1 MNTTPHRGEPSA
13 PTILVLDDDAP
24 LRHAA
29 VRVLAKSGYRALGAA
44 SAAEA
49 LRLADDS
56 TRGIDLLLCDL
67 VLPGL
72 SGREAANTLVARRPG
87 LKVLFT
93 SGFSSYSSGRR
104 DMEEARVAFLSK
116 PFNVEELLGAVRA
129 VLAGEAWPA
138 TVR

>member
-1 MNTTPHRGEPSA
+1 VNTTPHRGDRPA
-13 PTILVLDDDAP
+13 PTVLVLDDDAP
-24 LRHAA
+24 LRRAA

-56 TRGIDLLLCDL
+56 PSGIDLLLCDL

-72 SGREAANTLVARRPG
+72 SGREAANALMARRPG

-93 SGFSSYSSGRR
+93 SGYSSYSSGRR
-104 DMEEARVAFLSK
+104 DLDQPEWAFLSK
-116 PFNVEELLGAVRA
+116 PFNVEDLLGAVEA
-129 VLAGEAWPA
+129 VLAGAPWPA
-138 TVR
+138 RAP